1 MDTNGEQQQQ
11 PAQNGV
17 YKKRPFICSL
27 LDPSKFLF

>member
-1 MDTNGEQQQQ
+1 MDTVGDQ

-27 LDPSKFLF
+27 LDPSKC

>member
-1 MDTNGEQQQQ
+1 MDTNGEQQ

-27 LDPSKFLF
+27 LDPSKCEI